1 MTNELEKTF
10 FDTFGIE
17 QREISTG
24 KCKYKIT
31 SEFCDM
37 DCLDCKNSIKET
49 TYPQITSDI
58 LLGLICITTDEEPNI
73 EWLKQCVLENL
84 IHRFEK
90 NLFFNKEQALKQVRT
105 LFEEG

>member
-17 QREISTG
+17 TYDRYLNCTENLEIDCNRNCNCCD
-24 KCKYKIT
+24 KAEDVYCYPEIT
-31 SEFCDM
+31 DRR
-37 DCLDCKNSIKET
+37 
-49 TYPQITSDI
+49 
-58 LLGLICITTDEEPNI
+58 LLGLICIATDEEPNI